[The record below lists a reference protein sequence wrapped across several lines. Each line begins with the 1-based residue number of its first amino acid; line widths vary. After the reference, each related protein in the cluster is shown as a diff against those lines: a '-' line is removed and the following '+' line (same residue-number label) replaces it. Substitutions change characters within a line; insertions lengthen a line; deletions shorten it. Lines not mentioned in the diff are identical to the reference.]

1 MPKAKPFLI
10 SRINSTTSPTR
21 PTNPSTPTAPTLGQS
36 MKDGFGLG
44 VGVSIADRLVSSVFG
59 PRQVQMV
66 PVPIIETK
74 KELTTYERCLELT
87 LGREDPCAH
96 LKESKST

>member
-1 MPKAKPFLI
+1 
-10 SRINSTTSPTR
+10 
-21 PTNPSTPTAPTLGQS
+21 
-36 MKDGFGLG
+36 MKEGFGLG

-66 PVPIIETK
+66 PAPTQEQK
-74 KELTTYERCLELT
+74 KELTPYERCLEIT

-96 LKESKST
+96 LKEPKST

>member
-1 MPKAKPFLI
+1 MVKATPYFVSA
-10 SRINSTTSPTR
+10 SRPTVPTQTTS
-21 PTNPSTPTAPTLGQS
+21 PTLGQS

-44 VGVSIADRLVSSVFG
+44 VGVSIADRLVGAIFG

-66 PVPIIETK
+66 HILEPK
-74 KELTTYERCLELT
+74 SKEAQTVYERCLELT
-87 LGREDPCAH
+87 LGREEACAH